1 MGCLIAIVVAI
12 VAVVG
17 LVMWSNKNKIKDW
30 EDNKE
35 SLLPKIREA
44 VEKGDDVAALELAG
58 RYRIVEHAEL
68 QELIKKADTL
78 KAERESRE
86 AKKAAEAEAEAKKK
100 LAAGTTNQEVSGK
113 RGQIESG
120 IHAELGKGKSAEWK
134 RLKEVRVDL
143 LGTQAVVDFYAPGSV
158 GKGFKKK
165 GALSDALQVAQATF
179 ASGDKLTFIEI
190 VSWVK
195 EGDDYGNEKPVKWF
209 STSLSRE
216 EFAKLNWAKVKN
228 SPAAIERFLKARA
241 GLTYHRE
248 LE

>member
-1 MGCLIAIVVAI
+1 MISRL
-12 VAVVG
+12 
-17 LVMWSNKNKIKDW
+17 S
-30 EDNKE
+30 E
-35 SLLPKIREA
+35 S
-44 VEKGDDVAALELAG
+44 
-58 RYRIVEHAEL
+58 
-68 QELIKKADTL
+68 
-78 KAERESRE
+78 
-86 AKKAAEAEAEAKKK
+86 KAADAEAAEKKK

-113 RGQIESG
+113 IGQIESG
-120 IHAELGKGKSAEWK
+120 IHAELGKGKSAQWK

-179 ASGDKLTFIEI
+179 AAGDKLTFIEI

-216 EFAKLNWAKVKN
+216 EFTKLNWAKVKN
-228 SPAAIERFLKARA
+228 NPAAIERFLKARA

-248 LE
+248 IE